1 MEMEKG
7 EASVIAVENWWT
19 SKYLL
24 EEIRNSETSQ
34 AAVTF
39 TDEMKD
45 YLQLQYDRNP
55 DLGQRA
61 QIIADQL
68 KLTKGTLKTYWSKMR
83 KEQNNPGVK
92 KFTPDQL
99 EILTTSYNNDKNF
112 SPSQMALELGLDPKN
127 QKEVRRIENWKQR
140 QARKLAKE
148 KDPSK
153 ASSSKN

>member
-24 EEIRNSETSQ
+24 EEIRNSETNQ
-34 AAVTF
+34 ATVTF

-68 KLTKGTLKTYWSKMR
+68 KSTKHSIQGIWTKLR
-83 KEQNNPGVK
+83 RDNNNPGIPKVDSWS
-92 KFTPDQL
+92 TRN
-99 EILTTSYNNDKNF
+99 TRTS
-112 SPSQMALELGLDPKN
+112 L
-127 QKEVRRIENWKQR
+127 
-140 QARKLAKE
+140 
-148 KDPSK
+148 
-153 ASSSKN
+153 

>member
-1 MEMEKG
+1 
-7 EASVIAVENWWT
+7 
-19 SKYLL
+19 
-24 EEIRNSETSQ
+24 
-34 AAVTF
+34 
-39 TDEMKD
+39 MKD

-55 DLGQRA
+55 DLGKRA

-68 KLTKGTLKTYWSKMR
+68 KVTKSTIKIFWTKMR
-83 KEQNNPGVK
+83 KEQDNPGVK